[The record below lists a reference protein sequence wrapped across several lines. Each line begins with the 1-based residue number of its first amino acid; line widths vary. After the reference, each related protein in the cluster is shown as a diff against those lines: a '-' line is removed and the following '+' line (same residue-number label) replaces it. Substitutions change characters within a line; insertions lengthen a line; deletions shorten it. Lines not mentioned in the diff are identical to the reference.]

1 MIILVQYKAEH
12 FAIEKYRK
20 AGARDLMMAHVHRA
34 AVLYDVLFEIADYDE
49 DTVQKWILQ
58 YAY

>member
-20 AGARDLMMAHVHRA
+20 AEARDLMMAHVHRA

-49 DTVQKWILQ
+49 DIVQKWILQ
-58 YAY
+58 YAS